1 MDESSRKFFDVISD
15 TQFEDLRRRC
25 NYYEEDEFNE
35 FYLRTNDFIN
45 GYSLIEYGY
54 GEEDFSFGEHKSN
67 IIDANGSFV
76 EIKLNNEIRYINGEL
91 VKLNDSDNGSYTF
104 EVHRIQEL
112 NYKYKAFKGYAVES
126 TAETSFFYIKVT
138 RFSFKDDT
146 LDLYFVINSNLKVIA
161 TFTDTNTWGNEYDGY
176 NNCNVYTE
184 RRFFFINKERKF
196 IVFAQKLIANSD
208 ERGFFEGHMYGLDP
222 DLYRDQMREA
232 GCYDDWE
239 EWNSDIYEDQL
250 DEETLNKIIEKSNS
264 RFNEN
269 KDEDE
274 DDEIPEL
281 IDINF
286 FYDDINNNLYKDVFT
301 KYYRELFGIINCKTL
316 AKEQLIPFTDNIE
329 YAIRVIWDRWRCEKE
344 IEENGHYRYYGRGWD
359 FANKH
364 FYGYVMTTKFFDYP
378 SDVKGFSLNYVIKFY
393 PEILKRLIDTET
405 VIIPNKLLN
414 KQKDNELT
422 RYIRLKQEEYL
433 KYSPI
438 KSVDDTL
445 KSDEKYGLISSY
457 QGQTLRQIIYSREGT
472 KYLVNLIKHT
482 NLQISKGV
490 VLELINN
497 SNNQIETNCYNIILS
512 VLEDIEYQ
520 QELENDWIQQKM
532 HEDNVREANREFD
545 DMMNDFD
552 AWGNLD

>member
-1 MDESSRKFFDVISD
+1 
-15 TQFEDLRRRC
+15 
-25 NYYEEDEFNE
+25 
-35 FYLRTNDFIN
+35 
-45 GYSLIEYGY
+45 
-54 GEEDFSFGEHKSN
+54 
-67 IIDANGSFV
+67 
-76 EIKLNNEIRYINGEL
+76 
-91 VKLNDSDNGSYTF
+91 
-104 EVHRIQEL
+104 
-112 NYKYKAFKGYAVES
+112 
-126 TAETSFFYIKVT
+126 
-138 RFSFKDDT
+138 
-146 LDLYFVINSNLKVIA
+146 
-161 TFTDTNTWGNEYDGY
+161 
-176 NNCNVYTE
+176 
-184 RRFFFINKERKF
+184 
-196 IVFAQKLIANSD
+196 
-208 ERGFFEGHMYGLDP
+208 
-222 DLYRDQMREA
+222 
-232 GCYDDWE
+232 
-239 EWNSDIYEDQL
+239 
-250 DEETLNKIIEKSNS
+250 
-264 RFNEN
+264 
-269 KDEDE
+269 
-274 DDEIPEL
+274 
-281 IDINF
+281 
-286 FYDDINNNLYKDVFT
+286 
-301 KYYRELFGIINCKTL
+301 
-316 AKEQLIPFTDNIE
+316 
-329 YAIRVIWDRWRCEKE
+329 
-344 IEENGHYRYYGRGWD
+344 
-359 FANKH
+359 
-364 FYGYVMTTKFFDYP
+364 MTTKFFDYP